1 VLLVQPIPM
10 YVSLYYAES
19 GGGKDGDD
27 APNNTMGANTSKA
40 GNIQPAGNR
49 LYRYDLD
56 LNNNKLTNPV
66 LLLNL
71 PASLPPQRPD
81 IEIQHMCGKVL
92 IDPDNNVYVGIDDVG
107 GHNGQIQNN
116 PNGAAPDGTSGIIRV
131 TQDGQLTN
139 NPPLGTDTIPLSLY

>member
-1 VLLVQPIPM
+1 
-10 YVSLYYAES
+10 
-19 GGGKDGDD
+19 
-27 APNNTMGANTSKA
+27 MGANTSKA

-66 LLLNL
+66 LLL
-71 PASLPPQRPD
+71 RPD
-81 IEIQHMCGKVL
+81 IERQHMGGKVL
-92 IDPDNNVYVGIDDVG
+92 IGQDNNVYVGIDDVG

-116 PNGAAPDGTSGIIRV
+116 PNGAAPDGTSGILRV